1 MSTAMINKMPTS
13 KKIEWIIS
21 IAILLA
27 LWLIPT
33 GDVYTTQV
41 RWYCVWTVW
50 MLLVVAFDLLNQ
62 FIPAFLMPVM
72 YYITGVAD
80 PAVCFSGWTSTIVF
94 VIVGAFVLAEVL
106 TDCGLLKRISTWV
119 IIRTGGTVNGSI
131 WGCFIIGCLISLI
144 TFSNGYVVMAAFTY
158 GVIRALGLELKSKA
172 SAVLIMASAAGVLS
186 SRFFVYAPSVI
197 LMLQAG
203 AGSVVEGYTIVWYEF
218 LLRNLPTALYLIVF
232 VFLLTKI
239 YKTKDSDVENCKE
252 HFIEQYK
259 EMGPISIK
267 EKKAAIMLAILMLLL
282 LSSPFTGIS
291 TDIGFLIIPLLMFFP
306 GIRVAEESCIRR
318 IDMGM
323 IFFIVSCV
331 GIGTV
336 GSALGVGQ
344 IISDLIAPMLE
355 GKSPVVALMA
365 LLIFGILAN
374 FALTPTAMLTS
385 LSGPIAAIA
394 QSIGLPVD
402 AAMYALAHS
411 TDLIFLPYEFVPYLI
426 FFSFGAISMGDF
438 VKISTM
444 RVALFLV
451 FYLVVLIPFWYLLGV
466 L

>member
-1 MSTAMINKMPTS
+1 
-13 KKIEWIIS
+13 
-21 IAILLA
+21 
-27 LWLIPT
+27 
-33 GDVYTTQV
+33 
-41 RWYCVWTVW
+41 
-50 MLLVVAFDLLNQ
+50 
-62 FIPAFLMPVM
+62 
-72 YYITGVAD
+72 
-80 PAVCFSGWTSTIVF
+80 
-94 VIVGAFVLAEVL
+94 
-106 TDCGLLKRISTWV
+106 
-119 IIRTGGTVNGSI
+119 
-131 WGCFIIGCLISLI
+131 
-144 TFSNGYVVMAAFTY
+144 
-158 GVIRALGLELKSKA
+158 
-172 SAVLIMASAAGVLS
+172 
-186 SRFFVYAPSVI
+186 
-197 LMLQAG
+197 MLQAG
-203 AGSVVEGYTIVWYEF
+203 AGSVVEGYTIVWYAF

-282 LSSPFTGIS
+282 LSSPFTGI
-291 TDIGFLIIPLLMFFP
+291 FP